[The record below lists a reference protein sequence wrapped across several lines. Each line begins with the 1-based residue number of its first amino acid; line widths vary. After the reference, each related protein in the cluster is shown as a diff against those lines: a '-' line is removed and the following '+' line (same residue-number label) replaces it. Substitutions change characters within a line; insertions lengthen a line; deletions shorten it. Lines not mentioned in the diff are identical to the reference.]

1 MAGEALAPAM
11 KNNRRPLRRRS
22 VGAEYYSTAACFFLA
37 LIFSSCAPS
46 HSDRVVIGSKNFTES
61 LMLGELLA
69 QELEARTHLK
79 VERRFYL
86 AGTYI
91 CQQAILAGR
100 IDIYPE
106 YTGTSLTAILKQRVG
121 SDKKDVYQ
129 RVQSEY
135 EKRFDLTLGPPF
147 GFNNTFALEIRGQ
160 DARRLNLKTLSQA
173 ARYTPQWRAG
183 FGYEFMERPDGYRGL
198 AAAYGLHFA
207 APPRIMDLGLLAP
220 ALKDRQI
227 DIAAGN
233 ATDGL
238 IPAFDLFVLE
248 DDRHYFPPY
257 EAVAVI
263 RQATLR
269 QHPQIRQVL
278 DDLGNKISDQ
288 EMQQLNYAL
297 DGQHRDAKDVAH
309 EFLRSKGLIPQ

>member
-1 MAGEALAPAM
+1 MTPNMRGSFIGARCGRALSLAIF
-11 KNNRRPLRRRS
+11 
-22 VGAEYYSTAACFFLA
+22 AALTLF
-37 LIFSSCAPS
+37 SCAPS
-46 HSDRVVIGSKNFTES
+46 HADRIVIGSKNFTES
-61 LMLGELLA
+61 LMLGELMA
-69 QELEARTHLK
+69 QQIEEHTHLK

-91 CQQAILAGR
+91 CQQAMLAGR

-106 YTGTSLTAILKQRVG
+106 YTGTALTAILKQKVG
-121 SDKKDVYQ
+121 GEKADVYQ
-129 RVQSEY
+129 RVKSEY
-135 EKRFDLTLGPPF
+135 EKRLGLTLSPPF
-147 GFNNTFALEIRGQ
+147 GFNDTFAMEIRGD
-160 DARRLNLKTLSQA
+160 DARRLNLKTISQA
-173 ARYTPQWRAG
+173 AAFAPHWRAG
-183 FGYEFMERPDGYRGL
+183 FGYEFMERPDGYPGL

-238 IPAFDLFVLE
+238 IRAFDLFVLD

-263 RQATLR
+263 REQTLR
-269 QHPQIRQVL
+269 QHPEVGQAL
-278 DDLGNKISDQ
+278 AELGGKISDR
-288 EMQQLNYAL
+288 EMQELNYAL
-297 DGQHRDAKDVAH
+297 DGQHRDVKDVAH
-309 EFLRSKGLIPQ
+309 EFLRSKGLVQ